1 MMSLKPSEFAMKIV
15 ENLPSNPES
24 IRSQFLMSGNA
35 ASAVQGRSTL
45 VDQLV
50 TQAFRSHLAPA
61 FPHGMSVLAVGGY
74 GRRELFPHSD
84 IDLLLLI
91 DKEIQGDT
99 QREALS
105 IFLRSLWDNGLRLSQ
120 SVRTI
125 AECCQFDQ
133 NNVELSISLIDERFL
148 IGDSDLYEQLTARLP
163 KFFRSNRTT
172 LTRHLIKLTNQR
184 HTKFHDTIYHLEPNI
199 KETPGGMRD
208 LHVVHWLSK
217 LRSSD
222 ANVGTDLR
230 EAREFLSIVR
240 CQLHYK
246 AGRDSN
252 VLTFGLQE
260 EMSPDPAVW
269 MREYYRHARE
279 IYRCA
284 KQQMELSEHLT
295 EGGLTRQFRE
305 WRSRLSNAD
314 FTVARERLFFRSPQQ
329 IASDPALVLRLF
341 EFVARHGIR
350 LSLEAERRVRDHK
363 LYLEEYFAS
372 SRPLWQ
378 SLKSLLLLPHAA
390 LALRAMHE
398 TGLLQIIIPVWEQIE
413 CLVVRD
419 FYHRYTVD
427 EHTLVTLEYL
437 EELRA
442 TRDHG
447 RKRFRELVEETEDL
461 PLLFFALI
469 FHDLGKSDG
478 LEGHAAVSARLA
490 ERVLERIQMPEAE
503 RRTVLFL
510 IAHHLDLS
518 AVMNSRDLG
527 DPATAL
533 ELANRVGTIEN
544 LKLLTLMTYADI
556 SAVNPDAMTP
566 WRLEQLWRTYLV
578 GHRELTRELDTERIQ
593 IQTADEKSAFLE
605 GFPTRYLRTHT
616 EDQIR
621 SHMNLAR
628 ESQTT
633 GVATSLERDN
643 GVYTLTIV
651 TPDRPN
657 LFASISGVL
666 SSFGMNILKAEAFAN
681 RHGDVLDTFAFG
693 DPMRTLELNPAEA
706 ERLKTM
712 VRRAVLGKEDVGRL
726 LRGRAKPPA
735 PSKRAEVKPTVAFDG
750 EASDSAT
757 LVEIVAEDRPGLL
770 YDLASTFSS
779 AGCSIDVV
787 LIDTEAHKALDVF
800 YITKDG
806 AKLTPDLHEDLRRQI
821 LVVCNN

>member
-1 MMSLKPSEFAMKIV
+1 
-15 ENLPSNPES
+15 
-24 IRSQFLMSGNA
+24 MSGNA
-35 ASAVQGRSTL
+35 ASAVLGRSTL

-50 TQAFRSHLAPA
+50 TQAFRTHLAPA

-74 GRRELFPHSD
+74 GRRELFPFSD

-91 DKEIQGDT
+91 DKEIEGDT

-105 IFLRSLWDNGLRLSQ
+105 VFLRSLWDNGLRLSQ
-120 SVRTI
+120 SVRNL
-125 AECCQFDQ
+125 AECCHFDQ

-148 IGDSDLYEQLTARLP
+148 IGDHDLYEQLSAKLP
-163 KFFRSNRTT
+163 KFFRSNRGN
-172 LTRHLIKLTNQR
+172 LLKHLVKLTNQR
-184 HTKFHDTIYHLEPNI
+184 HAKFHDTIYHLEPNI

-208 LHVVHWLSK
+208 LHVIGWLSR
-217 LRSSD
+217 LRTGD
-222 ANVGTDLR
+222 AGVDKNLD
-230 EAREFLSIVR
+230 EAREFLSGVR
-240 CQLHYK
+240 CKLHYK

-252 VLTFGLQE
+252 ILTFDLQE
-260 EMSPDPAVW
+260 ELAGDPAAW
-269 MREYYRHARE
+269 MREYYRHARD

-284 KQQMELSEHLT
+284 KQQMELSEQIS
-295 EGGLTRQFRE
+295 EGGLSRQFRE

-314 FTVARERLFFRSPQQ
+314 FTVSRERIFLRTPHQ
-329 IASDPALVLRLF
+329 IAGDPDLVLRLF

-363 LYLEEYFAS
+363 LYLAEYFAS

-378 SLKSLLLLPHAA
+378 NLKALMQLPHAA

-442 TRDHG
+442 TRDAG
-447 RKRFRELVEETEDL
+447 RRRFRELLEETEDL
-461 PLLFFALI
+461 PLLFMALV

-478 LEGHAAVSARLA
+478 LEGHAAVSAKLA
-490 ERVLERIQMPEAE
+490 ERVLEKIQMPDAE

-510 IAHHLDLS
+510 ISHHLDLS

-527 DPATAL
+527 DPGTAS
-533 ELANRVGTIEN
+533 ELATRVETLEH

-578 GHRELTRELDTERIQ
+578 GHRTLTRELDTERIHVGK
-593 IQTADEKSAFLE
+593 ADAKTAFLE

-616 EDQIR
+616 EEQIEA
-621 SHMNLAR
+621 HLALAR
-628 ESQTT
+628 SSADS
-633 GVATSLERDN
+633 GVALDLQRHN

-657 LFASISGVL
+657 LFASLTGVL
-666 SSFGMNILKAEAFAN
+666 ASFGMNILKAEAFAN
-681 RHGDVLDTFAFG
+681 HNRDALDTFSFA

-706 ERLKTM
+706 DRLKTM
-712 VRRAVLGKEDVGRL
+712 IRRAVLGKEDVQRL
-726 LRGRAKPPA
+726 LKGRAKPPL
-735 PSKRAEVKPTVAFDG
+735 PSKRTEVKPTVAFDG
-750 EASDSAT
+750 EASESAT

-770 YDLASTFSS
+770 YDLASTISS

-800 YITKDG
+800 YITKG
-806 AKLTPDLHEDLRRQI
+806 GNKLTPDFHERLRQQI